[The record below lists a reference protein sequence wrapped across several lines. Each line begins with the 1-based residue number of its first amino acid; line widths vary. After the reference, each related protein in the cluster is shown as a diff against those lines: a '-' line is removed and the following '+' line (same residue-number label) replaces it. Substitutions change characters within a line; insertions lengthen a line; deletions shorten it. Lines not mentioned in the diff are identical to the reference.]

1 MMEPGRGGAR
11 QPPWKNPRD
20 LDQPVPS
27 LCHPQQRARES
38 SPGGPLFLILARL
51 NSTVPGI
58 VAI

>member
-1 MMEPGRGGAR
+1 MEPGRGGAR

-38 SPGGPLFLILARL
+38 SPGGPLFWSWRGWIRL
-51 NSTVPGI
+51 CPVLSLF
-58 VAI
+58 